1 MSGKPFAGF
10 MVISV
15 AMCALTYK
23 LYADGSPAKF
33 VWLTGVIG
41 GLAVLGVLRE
51 ILTRSRGD
59 GL

>member
-1 MSGKPFAGF
+1 MGGKPFAGF

-23 LYADGSPAKF
+23 LHVDGSPAKF

-41 GLAVLGVLRE
+41 ALAVLGVVRE
-51 ILTRSRGD
+51 IMNRSRGD